1 MGVLVLV
8 VIGSKKK
15 NENFCFWCED
25 IYIPKKERE
34 KDRIW
39 PTLDAFQISLLRFL
53 HGVSVSERRNWREER
68 ERERCWRETE
78 KKTRMRS
85 EE

>member
-8 VIGSKKK
+8 VRGSKKK

-34 KDRIW
+34 KDRI
-39 PTLDAFQISLLRFL
+39 
-53 HGVSVSERRNWREER
+53 
-68 ERERCWRETE
+68 
-78 KKTRMRS
+78 
-85 EE
+85 